1 MPKKKHARNERIR
14 KQKFL
19 RTSLIILTSV
29 VMVGLIVALL
39 PLVDNFT
46 KSDNSTV
53 SNEDIS
59 SDNSTVSTEPKEP
72 YKIASASIGST
83 GDLLIH
89 DPVFKGAKQDD
100 GSYDFTGIFSA
111 VKPYFEQYDL
121 MVANLEV
128 TLAGDKR
135 AYSGYPIF
143 NCPDS
148 IVDGAVFGGIDMLLT
163 ANNHTYDTGF
173 DGLIRTMQ
181 VLKEK
186 SVSFIGTRPTE
197 NDSMYTIKEIN
208 GIKIGMVCYTYS
220 TTTKDGRKAL
230 NGNILKTEA
239 GPLVNTFDY
248 YRLDEFY
255 AEAESI
261 ITEMKEKGAEATIIY
276 MHWGNEYVR
285 KPNSYQTKMAQKI
298 CDIGYDVIVG
308 GHPHVL
314 EPIESLKSENGH
326 ETVCI
331 YSTGNTVSN
340 QRKERMDSDNY
351 SGHTEDGII
360 FGVTFDKYSDGR
372 VVLSDVSILPL
383 WVDMTRVN
391 GKNQYKIIP
400 LDTAFLEDWDTL
412 VLTKV
417 SPAKASFNRTMKI
430 VGEGINA
437 CRKSLGLNEV
447 VTEVE

>member
-1 MPKKKHARNERIR
+1 MANKKLSRQKRIR

-19 RTSLIILTSV
+19 RTSLLLIIAIIL
-29 VMVGLIVALL
+29 VGLLL
-39 PLVDNFT
+39 SLFPLFEGINQNDDPT
-46 KSDNSTV
+46 ISASDA
-53 SNEDIS
+53 S
-59 SDNSTVSTEPKEP
+59 SDLTPKEP
-72 YKIASASIGST
+72 YKTASASIGST

-89 DPVFKGAKQDD
+89 DPIFKGVKQSD
-100 GSYDFTGIFSA
+100 GSYDFTDIFTT

-128 TLAGDKR
+128 TLAGDSR

-148 IVDGAVFGGIDMLLT
+148 IIDAATKGGIDMLLT

-173 DGLIRTMQ
+173 DGLRRTME
-181 VLKEK
+181 VLKNK
-186 SVSFIGTRPTE
+186 SVPFIGTRQSE
-197 NDSMYTIKEIN
+197 SESIYTIKDIN

-220 TTTKDGRKAL
+220 TTTSDGRKAL

-248 YRLDEFY
+248 YKLDEFY
-255 AEAESI
+255 SEAESVI
-261 ITEMKEKGAEATIIY
+261 KEMKQNGAEATIIY
-276 MHWGNEYVR
+276 IHWGNEYVR

-314 EPIESLKSENGH
+314 EPIDTLKSENGH
-326 ETVCI
+326 ETVCL

-360 FGVTFDKYSDGR
+360 LGVTFDKYSDGK

-400 LDTAFLEDWDTL
+400 LDINRLEDWDNL
-412 VLTKV
+412 VMTKV
-417 SPAKASFNRTMKI
+417 SSAKASYNRTMKI
-430 VGEGINA
+430 VGEGVNA
-437 CRKSLGLNEV
+437 YRKSCGLSEYI
-447 VTEVE
+447 TEVE

>member
-1 MPKKKHARNERIR
+1 MANKKHARHKRIKRQKRIR
-14 KQKFL
+14 ILLTLLVAVISVGFL
-19 RTSLIILTSV
+19 GALYPLLNNSPNVEKPDVSDEVSSESV
-29 VMVGLIVALL
+29 
-39 PLVDNFT
+39 
-46 KSDNSTV
+46 K
-53 SNEDIS
+53 
-59 SDNSTVSTEPKEP
+59 KEP

-89 DPVFKGAKQDD
+89 DPVFKGVLQSD
-100 GSYDFTGIFSA
+100 GSYDFTDIFTT
-111 VKPYFEQYDL
+111 VKPYFEEYDL

-128 TLAGDKR
+128 TLAGDSR

-148 IVDGAVFGGIDMLLT
+148 IVDAAVSGGIDMLLT

-173 DGLIRTMQ
+173 DGLVRTME

-186 SVSFIGTRPTE
+186 SVPFLGTRQTE
-197 NDSMYTIKEIN
+197 SDSLYTIKEIN

-220 TTTKDGRKAL
+220 TTTSDGRKAL
-230 NGNILKTEA
+230 NGNVLKTEA

-248 YRLDEFY
+248 YKLDEFY
-255 AEAESI
+255 AEAKSVI
-261 ITEMKEKGAEATIIY
+261 NEMKQKGAEATMIY
-276 MHWGNEYVR
+276 IHWGNEYVR
-285 KPNSYQTKMAQKI
+285 KPNSYQTTMAQEI
-298 CDIGYDVIVG
+298 CNMGYDVIIG

-314 EPIESLKSENGH
+314 EPIETLKSENGH
-326 ETVCI
+326 ETVCL

-360 FGVTFDKYSDGR
+360 LGVTFDKYSDGK
-372 VVLSDVSILPL
+372 VVLSDVSVLPL

-400 LDTAFLEDWDTL
+400 LDINFVEDWDKL
-412 VLTKV
+412 VMTKV
-417 SPAKASFNRTMKI
+417 SSAKLSFNRTMKI
-430 VGEGINA
+430 VGEGINEY
-437 CRKSLGLNEV
+437 RKSHGLSEYI
-447 VTEVE
+447 TEVE

>member
-1 MPKKKHARNERIR
+1 MYKKKHARKKSIK

-19 RTSLIILTSV
+19 RTSLFILTLV
-29 VMVGLIVALL
+29 IIVGLIVSLL
-39 PLVDNFT
+39 PLVDSFN
-46 KSDNSTV
+46 KNENPTV
-53 SNEDIS
+53 SVQDVS
-59 SDNSTVSTEPKEP
+59 SDTTPKEP

-100 GSYDFTGIFSA
+100 GSYDFTGIFSS

-128 TLAGDKR
+128 TLAGNKR

-148 IVDGAVFGGIDMLLT
+148 IVDAAVSGGVDMLLT
-163 ANNHTYDTGF
+163 ANNHTYDTGY
-173 DGLIRTMQ
+173 DGLIRTME
-181 VLKEK
+181 VLKDK
-186 SVSFIGTRPTE
+186 SVPFLGTRQSET
-197 NDSMYTIKEIN
+197 DSIYTIKDVN

-220 TTTKDGRKAL
+220 TTTSSGNKAL
-230 NGNILKTEA
+230 NGNILKAEA

-248 YRLDEFY
+248 YKLDEFY
-255 AEAESI
+255 KEAESVI
-261 ITEMKEKGAEATIIY
+261 AEMKSKGAEATIIY

-298 CDIGYDVIVG
+298 CDIGYDVIIG

-314 EPIESLKSENGH
+314 EPIETLKSESGH

-331 YSTGNTVSN
+331 YSLGNAVSN

-360 FGVTFDKYSDGR
+360 FGVTFEKYSDGR
-372 VVLSDVSILPL
+372 VVLSEVSILPL

-400 LDTAFLEDWDTL
+400 LDTAFLEDWESL
-412 VLTKV
+412 VFTKV
-417 SPAKASFNRTMKI
+417 SSAKASFNRTMKI
-430 VGEGINA
+430 VGDGINEY
-437 CRKSLGLNEV
+437 RKSHGLSEYI
-447 VTEVE
+447 TEVE

>member
-1 MPKKKHARNERIR
+1 MHKKKHARATRIKR
-14 KQKFL
+14 QKLL
-19 RTSLIILTSV
+19 RTSISIILTIVLV
-29 VMVGLIVALL
+29 VFLVYLF
-39 PLVDNFT
+39 PLVAKLN
-46 KSDNSTV
+46 SDDTQTS
-53 SNEDIS
+53 SIEDVS
-59 SDNSTVSTEPKEP
+59 SDSTPKEP

-100 GSYDFTGIFSA
+100 GSYDFTGIFSS

-128 TLAGDKR
+128 TLAGDKK

-148 IVDGAVFGGIDMLLT
+148 IVDAAVFGGVDMLLT
-163 ANNHTYDTGF
+163 ANNHTYDTGY
-173 DGLIRTMQ
+173 DGLIRTMN
-181 VLKEK
+181 VLKDK
-186 SVSFIGTRPTE
+186 SVPFLGTRQSE
-197 NDSMYTIKEIN
+197 EDSLYTIKEIN

-220 TTTKDGRKAL
+220 TTTSDGRKAL

-248 YRLDEFY
+248 NKLDEFY
-255 AEAESI
+255 ADAEGV
-261 ITEMKEKGAEATIIY
+261 ITEMKKKGAEATIIY

-285 KPNSYQTKMAQKI
+285 KPNSYQTTMSQKI
-298 CDIGYDVIVG
+298 CDMGYDVIVG

-314 EPIESLKSENGH
+314 EPIDTLKSENGH

-331 YSTGNTVSN
+331 YSLGNTVSN
-340 QRKERMDSDNY
+340 QRKEKMDSDNY

-372 VVLSDVSILPL
+372 VVLSDVSIVPL
-383 WVDMTRVN
+383 WVDMTRIN

-400 LDTAFLEDWDTL
+400 LDTAFLEDWKTL
-412 VLTKV
+412 VFTKD
-417 SPAKASFNRTMKI
+417 SFAKASYNRTMKI
-430 VGEGINA
+430 VGEGINEY
-437 CRKSLGLNEV
+437 RRNHNLSEYI
-447 VTEVE
+447 TEVE

>member
-1 MPKKKHARNERIR
+1 M
-14 KQKFL
+14 L
-19 RTSLIILTSV
+19 LIIAIIL
-29 VMVGLIVALL
+29 VGLLL
-39 PLVDNFT
+39 SLFPLFEGINQNDDPT
-46 KSDNSTV
+46 ISASDA
-53 SNEDIS
+53 S
-59 SDNSTVSTEPKEP
+59 SDLTPKEP
-72 YKIASASIGST
+72 YKTASASIGST

-89 DPVFKGAKQDD
+89 DPIFKGVKQSD
-100 GSYDFTGIFSA
+100 GSYDFTDIFTT

-128 TLAGDKR
+128 TLAGDSR

-148 IVDGAVFGGIDMLLT
+148 IIDAATKGGIDMLLT

-173 DGLIRTMQ
+173 DGLRRTME
-181 VLKEK
+181 VLKNK
-186 SVSFIGTRPTE
+186 SVPFIGTRQSE
-197 NDSMYTIKEIN
+197 SESIYTIKDIN

-220 TTTKDGRKAL
+220 TTTSDGRKAL

-248 YRLDEFY
+248 YKLDEFY
-255 AEAESI
+255 SEAESVI
-261 ITEMKEKGAEATIIY
+261 KEMKQNGAEATIIY
-276 MHWGNEYVR
+276 IHWGNEYVR

-314 EPIESLKSENGH
+314 EPIDTLKSENGH
-326 ETVCI
+326 ETVCL

-360 FGVTFDKYSDGR
+360 LGVTFDKYSDGK

-400 LDTAFLEDWDTL
+400 LDINRLEDWDNL
-412 VLTKV
+412 VMTKV
-417 SPAKASFNRTMKI
+417 SSAKASYNRTMKI
-430 VGEGINA
+430 VGEGVNA
-437 CRKSLGLNEV
+437 YRKSCGLSEYI
-447 VTEVE
+447 TEVE